1 MTDPSG
7 PAAAHTGGVLARM
20 VSAHKRKAE
29 VSRDRTPALS
39 RAWDRTLRRAG
50 AAFKGLNVVPDEIT
64 VRERTSLADGLAAL
78 PETGLV
84 AALED
89 RDGNRGLI
97 GLSHGVVDALI
108 EVQTTGKVE
117 ERGLPAR
124 PVTRI
129 DEALSRDFL
138 DLSLAAW
145 THETTDHEDRDWP
158 ERMSFGSAVPD
169 RRQLP
174 LLMPDQAY
182 HLFSA
187 TVSLGE
193 DVPRTGQAVLLLP
206 CTGPARRPGA
216 AQPSGTAS
224 GADKVQAPEQ
234 PAEWKLA
241 MEASMQEAEL
251 TLDAVL
257 LRTRRS
263 LYEVERLQP
272 GDLIHFGPSEL
283 ASVRLETS
291 AGRHV
296 ATGRLGQIGGMRALR
311 LSAPVG
317 TSPVHPAGLGGPAEG
332 VAETA
337 GLGSAPPGGLSAL
350 PAGGPDPGGVDLP
363 GEGWGPLGGAPDG
376 SFGDGGPMPAPA
388 PLPDLPA
395 LDPPGPGDLP
405 DPGLPDPALP
415 GSGGGMAGPMPDLPD
430 LPEPGSFDPAPMPA
444 PAPLDF
450 APQTAPIDFD
460 NLPE

>member
-1 MTDPSG
+1 
-7 PAAAHTGGVLARM
+7 M
-20 VSAHKRKAE
+20 VAVHKREAE
-29 VSRDRTPALS
+29 VARDRTPALS

-50 AAFKGLNVVPDEIT
+50 AAFKGLNVVPDT
-64 VRERTSLADGLAAL
+64 VTIAERATLAAGLEAL

-89 RDGNRGLI
+89 RDGHRGLI

-117 ERGLPAR
+117 ARGLPPR

-138 DLSLAAW
+138 DLGLAAW
-145 THETTDHEDRDWP
+145 THETTEHEDRDWP

-174 LLMPDQAY
+174 LLMPERAY
-182 HLFSA
+182 HILSA

-193 DVPRTGQAVLLLP
+193 DVPREGQVMLLLP
-206 CTGPARRPGA
+206 CTGPARAPDAGPRTA
-216 AQPSGTAS
+216 APP
-224 GADKVQAPEQ
+224 PEAQ
-234 PAEWKLA
+234 PAEWKAA
-241 MEASMQEAEL
+241 MAAAMQEAEL
-251 TLDAVL
+251 ELDAVL

-263 LYEVERLQP
+263 LCEVERLKP
-272 GDLIHFGPSEL
+272 GDLIHFGPDEL
-283 ASVRLETS
+283 ASVRLETP

-296 ATGRLGQIGGMRALR
+296 VTGRLGQIGGNRALR
-311 LSAPVG
+311 LVAPVG
-317 TSPVHPAGLGGPAEG
+317 TSPVRMVPPGPARAGAGAQAAGLPAP
-332 VAETA
+332 
-337 GLGSAPPGGLSAL
+337 PPGG
-350 PAGGPDPGGVDLP
+350 PGAGGFDPKGAAMDAAPHGPMGGGDGPSGGAPGGDLP
-363 GEGWGPLGGAPDG
+363 GGALPEPGPLGAP
-376 SFGDGGPMPAPA
+376 S
-388 PLPDLPA
+388 
-395 LDPPGPGDLP
+395 GPGDLP
-405 DPGLPDPALP
+405 EPGFPDPGHP
-415 GSGGGMAGPMPDLPD
+415 GPGAGMAPDLPD
-430 LPEPGSFDPAPMPA
+430 LPAPGGFEPA